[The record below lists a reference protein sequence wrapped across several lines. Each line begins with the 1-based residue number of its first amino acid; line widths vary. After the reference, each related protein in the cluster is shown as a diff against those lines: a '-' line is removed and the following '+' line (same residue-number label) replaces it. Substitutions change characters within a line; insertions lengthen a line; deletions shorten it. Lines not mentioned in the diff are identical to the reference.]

1 MNYQKKYLNNK
12 TEIINNIILSTRN
25 NILQT
30 IDYQN
35 NYLIKEIYIKKK
47 IKKKNKFKR
56 FNYKYKKLLSYM
68 NYPFFNNHNINL
80 HITTI

>member
-12 TEIINNIILSTRN
+12 TEIINNLILSARN
-25 NILQT
+25 NILQS
-30 IDYQN
+30 IDYQYN
-35 NYLIKEIYIKKK
+35 SLIKKIYIQKK

-68 NYPFFNNHNINL
+68 NYPFFNNSNINA
-80 HITTI
+80 HITV